1 SRRPA
6 SAGRPDP
13 GRSHDRLAA
22 RPSRACGPR
31 RPDSSPATGRPGSG
45 PSPRRGPPGP
55 TRAAASPRSRCS
67 EPPATRCRWAR
78 LRTRRGAR
86 RCNAPS
92 LLWAV
97 ELRREESRRRLQD
110 RVRPTQLPVLL
121 LERLD
126 PLRLRRGRPRAQPIV
141 NVGLADPEP
150 HRLDPVAELAS
161 DPLDRP
167 MLRPQLGPQL
177 ADQPDRLSLLRI
189 RIPTRGRLPWRLL
202 TWHDSIL
209 VSKVR
214 SLQVTQGDSKRS
226 PRVVLSRSAQPE
238 TQHSTFLARNSQPM
252 TNSSEEQVDIDGC

>member
-1 SRRPA
+1 R
-6 SAGRPDP
+6 
-13 GRSHDRLAA
+13 
-22 RPSRACGPR
+22 
-31 RPDSSPATGRPGSG
+31 
-45 PSPRRGPPGP
+45 
-55 TRAAASPRSRCS
+55 
-67 EPPATRCRWAR
+67 TRC
-78 LRTRRGAR
+78 GAR
-86 RCNAPS
+86 RCNARS

-110 RVRPTQLPVLL
+110 RVRPTQLPHLL

-126 PLRLRRGRPRAQPIV
+126 PFRLRRGRPRAQPIV
-141 NVGLADPEP
+141 DIGLANPEP

-177 ADQPDRLSLLRI
+177 ADQPDRLGLLRI

-214 SLQVTQGDSKRS
+214 SLQVTQGDSNGAVKGLGRYPRTEAPAHCCRPAPPAS
-226 PRVVLSRSAQPE
+226 PTTLHVVDHGLE
-238 TQHSTFLARNSQPM
+238 TAARPS
-252 TNSSEEQVDIDGC
+252 